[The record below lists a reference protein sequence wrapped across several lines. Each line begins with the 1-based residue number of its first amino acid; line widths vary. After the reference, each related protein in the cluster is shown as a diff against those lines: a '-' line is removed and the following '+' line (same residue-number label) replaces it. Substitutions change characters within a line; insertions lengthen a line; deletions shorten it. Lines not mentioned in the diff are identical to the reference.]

1 MGTGSGLQGGQS
13 WLWLSQSVVKQTLSV
28 AQCAGQAKSRL
39 EENVMRAS
47 HLLYVRLEKMELK
60 VMGVLFQ
67 ILTYP
72 IREIRKDETTAISA
86 LDTLLISHSLPPF
99 QYLETGG
106 GIYFCFVSFMMAS
119 RKAKSG

>member
-1 MGTGSGLQGGQS
+1 M
-13 WLWLSQSVVKQTLSV
+13 VKQTLSV

-47 HLLYVRLEKMELK
+47 HLLYVRLEKTELK

-86 LDTLLISHSLPPF
+86 LDTLLISPSLPPF

-106 GIYFCFVSFMMAS
+106 AIYFCFVSFVMAS